1 MPSGIKAGLIGAGV
15 GIVFGLLGLIPAIG
29 CCFNLAMFLVY
40 VLAGVLAALWIPPIR
55 SAGAGAAQGAI
66 AGLITRIGS
75 SVVGVIRAL
84 IFAVTN
90 RGMPVDPTTMEQL
103 KELGVEIDPAVWEFT
118 TGVGGAVLSG
128 VLCCVGGLALGVILG
143 AIGGAIFASVKKD

>member
-1 MPSGIKAGLIGAGV
+1 MPSGLKAGLIGAGV
-15 GIVFGLLGLIPAIG
+15 GIVFGLLSLIPAIG

-66 AGLITRIGS
+66 AGLITGIGS

-84 IFAVTN
+84 IFAVKG
-90 RGMPVDPTTMEQL
+90 GMPIDPTTMEQL
-103 KELGVEIDPAVWEFT
+103 EKSGIEIDPAVWEFT
-118 TGVGGAVLSG
+118 TGTGGAVLSG
-128 VLCCVGGLALGVILG
+128 VICCVGGLAMGVILG